1 MNLEKEK
8 LEIEEYQNDLLK
20 QQSEYAKNLFVSVN
34 GTDKGFGEYFKQ
46 LQGNN
51 FKDKNGISILPEG
64 LRPEDI
70 EKQVSLLLSAAQSA
84 QKKGLLDINK
94 DLSLMFREQ
103 ELMFASDLERKL
115 TELDAY
121 YDAER
126 KNMKQIKNGLI

>member
-1 MNLEKEK
+1 MELIK
-8 LEIEEYQNDLLK
+8 D
-20 QQSEYAKNLFVSVN
+20 SVN
-34 GTDKGFGEYFKQ
+34 
-46 LQGNN
+46 
-51 FKDKNGISILPEG
+51 ISNSYRAIIS
-64 LRPEDI
+64 RIKRDI
-70 EKQVSLLLSAAQSA
+70 HTTGRITTGRYRKQVSLLLSAAQSA